1 MDTGK
6 ARESVDT
13 EQLKGAVKDGDADYK
28 KAAESVDVDKAAESV
43 DMDKVKEAM
52 AQ

>member
-6 ARESVDT
+6 AQESVDT

-28 KAAESVDVDKAAESV
+28 KAAESVDVDK
-43 DMDKVKEAM
+43 VKEAM
-52 AQ
+52 AK